1 MPDLQGRRRGDLVV
15 ELFVET
21 PTNLTARQKELLRE
35 LGETCGDRQHPKHA
49 GFFKKA
55 KRFWTDL
62 TGTEGT
68 A

>member
-21 PTNLTARQKELLRE
+21 PTNLTARQKELMRE
-35 LGETCGDRQHPKHA
+35 LSETGGEKQHPRHA

-55 KRFWTDL
+55 KTFWSGL
-62 TGTEGT
+62 TEGNV
-68 A
+68 